1 MFNQSRFAAAHK
13 NIIYNMSIRT
23 QTIEIYNDANPLD
36 VKTVTVPVRKGQK
49 IYCHDPYVIDMMKMY
64 DKYCGD
70 DIMDGIMSYEGGNFR
85 DVRVGVVSSFS
96 TEKETA
102 TIELSAKHSVSVD
115 YNSKTEDLELGKK
128 IDVVVSKSK
137 GKITGD
143 ATSKTAQL
151 ERVKQELIRQV
162 DSPSYAYAGV
172 IKDIIFNAANA
183 FNGFVVEVSGVKCF
197 MPGSESDV
205 VPLNDYNELVGQT
218 RYVMPIAASKESIVV
233 SHKEYLNT
241 LKSKVLDSL
250 IETNSTDLVEGVVSS
265 VKKFGV
271 FIIIGKCVPTLLS
284 VSEMDEETETKF
296 KNGEIKVDD
305 TIKFYVES
313 VKDDR
318 VTITQTACKS
328 LGWDKLKE
336 AVDNDKNYNIR
347 GTIKNIFEN
356 GAVVVANEFNN
367 ITFFLSSKVL
377 NLEALSVGSEVILP
391 VENID
396 PVKKTVRL
404 KINEEE

>member
-1 MFNQSRFAAAHK
+1 MVAHK
-13 NIIYNMSIRT
+13 IKIYIMSIKT
-23 QTIEIYNDANPLD
+23 QTIEIYDDANPLD
-36 VKTVTVPVRKGQK
+36 SKIVTVPVRKGQK
-49 IYCHDPYVIDMMKMY
+49 IFTHELYAPDVMKMY
-64 DKYCGD
+64 DTHCHEDVIG
-70 DIMDGIMSYEGGNFR
+70 GIMSYEGKNFR
-85 DVRVGVVSSFS
+85 DVRVGVVSSFNS
-96 TEKETA
+96 DKETA
-102 TIELSAKHSVSVD
+102 TIELSAKHSVLVD
-115 YNSKTEDLELGKK
+115 YNSKHDDMELGKK
-128 IDVVVSKSK
+128 IDVVVTKSK

-143 ATSKTAQL
+143 ATSKAAQL
-151 ERVKQELIRQV
+151 ERVKQELTRQI
-162 DSPSYAYAGV
+162 DSPSYAYNGI
-172 IKDIIFNAANA
+172 IKEVIFNNTNS
-183 FNGFVVEVSGVKCF
+183 FNGFVVDVSGVKCF

-218 RYVMPIAASKESIVV
+218 RYVMPIAVSKESIVV

-241 LKSKVLDSL
+241 LKATVINNL
-250 IETNSTDLVEGVVSS
+250 IETKSTDLVEGVVSS

-284 VSEMDEETETKF
+284 VSEMDEETENKF
-296 KNGEIKVDD
+296 KNGEINVDD

-336 AVDNDKNYNIR
+336 TVDADKNYKIN

-377 NLEALSVGSEVILP
+377 NLETLSVGSSVVLP
-391 VENID
+391 VENVD
-396 PVKKTVRL
+396 AVKKTVRL
-404 KINEEE
+404 KITEE

>member
-1 MFNQSRFAAAHK
+1 
-13 NIIYNMSIRT
+13 MSIKT
-23 QTIEIYNDANPLD
+23 QTIEIYDDSNPLE
-36 VKTVTVPVRKGQK
+36 VRTVTIPVRKGQK
-49 IYCHDPYVIDMMKMY
+49 IFCHNPYVIDAMKMY
-64 DKYCGD
+64 DKYCGED
-70 DIMDGIMSYEGGNFR
+70 VMDNIMSYEGGNFR

-96 TEKETA
+96 ADKEIA

-128 IDVVVSKSK
+128 IDVVVSKTK

-162 DSPSYAYAGV
+162 DSPSYAYAGI

-250 IETNSTDLVEGVVSS
+250 IETNSTELVEGVVSS

-284 VSEMDEETETKF
+284 VSEMDEDTETKF

-336 AVDNDKNYNIR
+336 VVDNDKNYNIR

>member
-1 MFNQSRFAAAHK
+1 
-13 NIIYNMSIRT
+13 MSIKT
-23 QTIEIYNDANPLD
+23 QIIEMYDSANPLE
-36 VKTVTVPVRKGQK
+36 VRKATVPVRKGEK
-49 IYCHDPYVIDMMKMY
+49 IYSHEPYALEVMKMY
-64 DKYCGD
+64 DKYCGGTVLD
-70 DIMDGIMSYEGGNFR
+70 NIASYEGGNFR

-96 TEKETA
+96 LEKETA

-115 YNSKTEDLELGKK
+115 YNSKSDELEVGKK
-128 IDVVVSKSK
+128 IDVVVSKSN
-137 GKITGD
+137 GRITGD
-143 ATSKTAQL
+143 ATSRVAQV

-162 DSPSYAYAGV
+162 DSPSYAYVGV
-172 IKDIIFNAANA
+172 IKDVIFNSLNV

-218 RYVMPIAASKESIVV
+218 RYVMPITASKESIVV

-241 LKSKVLDSL
+241 LKTTVIENL
-250 IETNSTDLVEGVVSS
+250 IDTKSTELVEGVVSS

-271 FIIIGKCVPTLLS
+271 FIIIDKCVPTLLS

-305 TIKFYVES
+305 TIRFYVES

-328 LGWDKLKE
+328 LGWNKLKE
-336 AVDNDKNYNIR
+336 VVDNDKNYCIH
-347 GTIKNIFEN
+347 GAIKNIFDN

-377 NLEALSVGSEVILP
+377 NLETLSVGSEVILP

-404 KINEEE
+404 KINEES